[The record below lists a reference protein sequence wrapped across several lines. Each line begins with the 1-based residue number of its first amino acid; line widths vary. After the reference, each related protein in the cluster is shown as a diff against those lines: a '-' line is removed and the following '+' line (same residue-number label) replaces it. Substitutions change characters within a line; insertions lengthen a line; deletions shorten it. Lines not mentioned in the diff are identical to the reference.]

1 MSDIRHTLG
10 ALPAPSWHRPF
21 LRYLDGDQGGG
32 SDGGDG
38 KPETGGDSDLE
49 KARADAE
56 KWKALSRKNEE
67 QAKANAE
74 KAKKFDELEEANKS
88 EQEKLLAR
96 AEAAEK
102 KLADRE
108 AKDVAAATAAEVAKE
123 KGVPVSALRGTT
135 KEELE
140 AHADELLAF
149 LPKKPAAPSADGQGD
164 GDQIGDGDMSAED
177 IVNAATAR

>member
-1 MSDIRHTLG
+1 MSDIRPTLG
-10 ALPAPSWHRPF
+10 PLPAPSWHRPF
-21 LRYLDGDQGGG
+21 LRYLEGDQGGN
-32 SDGGDG
+32 GGEN
-38 KPETGGDSDLE
+38 KPETGGDSDLD
-49 KARADAE
+49 KARAEAE

-102 KLADRE
+102 RIAERE
-108 AKDVAAATAAEVAKE
+108 AKDAAAATAAEVAKA
-123 KGVPVSALRGTT
+123 KGVPASALRGSTR
-135 KEELE
+135 EELE
-140 AHADELLAF
+140 AHADELLE
-149 LPKKPAAPSADGQGD
+149 LMPKKPAAPSADGQGD
-164 GDQIGDGDMSAED
+164 GEQIGDGDMSADD